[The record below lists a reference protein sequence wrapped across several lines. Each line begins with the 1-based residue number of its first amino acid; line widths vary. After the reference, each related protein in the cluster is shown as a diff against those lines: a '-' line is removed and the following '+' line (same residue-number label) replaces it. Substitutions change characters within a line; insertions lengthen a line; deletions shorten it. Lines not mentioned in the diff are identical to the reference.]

1 MLIEISDLTKVYD
14 TGKVQVNA
22 LRGVDLNI
30 DDGEFVAIMGPS
42 GSGKTTFM
50 NVLGCLDRPTAGRYA
65 FEGRAINSLT
75 DSELADLRNKRMG
88 FVFQNYSLL
97 QQATALHN
105 VELPLLYGRVPNRRR
120 RALEALERLGVGER
134 AHHKPME
141 LSGGQQQRVAI
152 ARAIVNEPPIILA
165 DEPTGNLDSK
175 TGEEVM
181 GLFCDLNAQGITIVI
196 VTHDDNVAA
205 YCSRLIE
212 FLDGRIVNDNHG
224 GGQCRAPRDDA
235 LEDTPAHGVA
245 PTEAPR
251 EDGADDGAS
260 AEGEVTQQ

>member
-1 MLIEISDLTKVYD
+1 MLIEIRDLTKVYD

-22 LRGVDLNI
+22 LRGVNLTVEEGD
-30 DDGEFVAIMGPS
+30 FVAIMGPS

-50 NVLGCLDRPTAGRYA
+50 NVLGCLDRPTGGSYS
-65 FEGRAINSLT
+65 FEGRQVQKLN
-75 DSELADLRNKRMG
+75 DGELADVRNKRMG

-105 VELPLLYGRVPNRRR
+105 VELPLLYGRVPNRRK
-120 RALEALERLGVGER
+120 RALEALEKLGVAER
-134 AHHKPME
+134 AHHRPTE

-152 ARAIVNEPPIILA
+152 ARAIVNEPPLILA

-175 TGEEVM
+175 TGKEVM

-196 VTHDDNVAA
+196 VTHDDHVAA
-205 YCSRLIE
+205 YCKRLVE
-212 FLDGRIVNDNHG
+212 FLDGHIVSDNHG
-224 GGQCRAPRDDA
+224 AGKCAGSAAEHTPPRGIAPQDEPFDDA
-235 LEDTPAHGVA
+235 P
-245 PTEAPR
+245 
-251 EDGADDGAS
+251 